1 LQKDAGYLRYDML
14 HFNSLADMHRLN
26 NYPEPEH
33 PLLSLMRC
41 NQSCPSGAKEFTGD
55 FYMISFKKM
64 KSGTINYGKTKYDH
78 QSGSMFFTAPRQAL
92 EMRNV
97 EIEERGFG
105 MYFHPDYLI
114 GHPLHSEIKKY
125 SYFDYE
131 TNEALHLSPKEEEII
146 WELYDKIEMEYHNNP
161 DEFSRGIIL
170 GHIDSILKYSQRF
183 YKRQFLNR
191 MPMTGTTVTK
201 FNDALTAF
209 KGSGKFQDKGLP
221 TVAMLAEKLRMSPR
235 YLSDLL
241 RQETGKTAM
250 ELIHIFL
257 VSEAK
262 NLLRSEDHT
271 VAEIAYMLGF
281 ENPPYFSRLFKKET
295 GISPNQFK
303 KEILN

>member
-1 LQKDAGYLRYDML
+1 ML

-26 NYPEPEH
+26 NYPAPEH

-41 NQSCPSGAKEFTGD
+41 NQSCPLGSTEFTGD

-64 KSGTINYGKTKYDH
+64 KSGTITYGRTKYDNE
-78 QSGSMFFTAPRQAL
+78 SGSMFFTKPRQTL
-92 EMRNV
+92 EMRN
-97 EIEERGFG
+97 IELEEEGFG
-105 MYFHPDYLI
+105 MYFHEDYLL
-114 GHPLHSEIKKY
+114 GHPLHAEIRKY

-131 TNEALHLSPKEEEII
+131 ANEALHLSPKEERVI
-146 WELYDKIEMEYHNNP
+146 WELYSKIETEYNSNP

-183 YKRQFLNR
+183 YKRQFINR
-191 MPMTGTTVTK
+191 TPLSGTTVTR
-201 FNDALTAF
+201 FNDALSAYF
-209 KGSGKFQDKGLP
+209 DSGLLRDKGLP
-221 TVAMLAEKLRMSPR
+221 TVSEFASQLHLSPR

-241 RQETGKTAM
+241 KQESGKTAM
-250 ELIHIFL
+250 DLIHIFL

-262 NLLRSEDHT
+262 NLLRSENYT
-271 VAEIAYMLGF
+271 VSEIAYALGF

-303 KEILN
+303 REILN